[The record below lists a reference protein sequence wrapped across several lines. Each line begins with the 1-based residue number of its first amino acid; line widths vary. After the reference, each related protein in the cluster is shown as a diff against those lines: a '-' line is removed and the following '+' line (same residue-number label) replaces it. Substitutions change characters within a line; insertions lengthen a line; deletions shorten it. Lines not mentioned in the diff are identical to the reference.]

1 MIYRYEAYTV
11 DKKIVR
17 GKIDADSE
25 SMAEGAL
32 YQAGYHRILSLRE
45 TRPRPGLES
54 LMPFFF
60 GVKVQDVIDF
70 SRQLA
75 SLIESGVNILSA
87 VRLLEEQASKPAL
100 KKVITG
106 LVQEL
111 RGGSLLSQA
120 FSKYPDVFSYT
131 YCQVMKAS
139 EQAGNAEVGLRQVAG
154 YMEQQAQMIKRV
166 RRAMAYPSMVLLM
179 GIGVCALLITVL
191 LPSLSGL
198 FTSFDAELPW
208 MTRLLMAASSFLINY
223 KWYLLG
229 GAFTL
234 IILIVGYARL
244 PVGRLTMHMLLLK
257 MPLIG
262 SINIERNMGHF
273 SRTTSVLLKV
283 GLQLPQIINIVIG
296 TIGNEIIRRAL
307 RDVREKV
314 VQGQSLSQSMTAIG
328 PFPRLLV
335 EMVGVGEKTG
345 NLDSS
350 LATVA
355 DFYEQRVNQRIDT
368 LTSMIEPIMTV
379 GMGLVVAFI
388 ALSVITPLYSILG
401 AIQ

>member
-1 MIYRYEAYTV
+1 MIYQYEAYTV
-11 DKKIVR
+11 DKKIAR
-17 GKIDADSE
+17 GTIDADSE

-45 TRPRPGLES
+45 VRPRPGLEN
-54 LMPFFF
+54 LIPFFY

-75 SLIESGVNILSA
+75 SLIESGANILTA
-87 VRLLEEQASKPAL
+87 VRLLEEQVSKLAF

-106 LVQEL
+106 VVKEL

-131 YCQVMKAS
+131 YCQIMKAS

-179 GIGVCALLITVL
+179 GIGVGALLITVL

-244 PVGRLTMHMLLLK
+244 PVGRLTMHRLLLK
-257 MPLIG
+257 IPLIG
-262 SINIERNMGHF
+262 SINIERNMSHF
-273 SRTTSVLLKV
+273 SRTTSVLLKA
-283 GLQLPQIINIVIG
+283 GLQLPQIINIVIE
-296 TIGNEIIRRAL
+296 TIGNEIICRAL
-307 RDVREKV
+307 RDVRENV
-314 VQGQSLSQSMTAIG
+314 IQGQSLSQSITAVG

-355 DFYEQRVNQRIDT
+355 DFYEQRVNQKIDT

-379 GMGLVVAFI
+379 GIGLVVAFI

-401 AIQ
+401 AF